1 MEKPLAI
8 CTDYLIIFWNLLT
21 FFFATFFSKVFF
33 FKMLKSSLNTRKP
46 FKTTLLNEKQS
57 NLEKEINGNIS
68 FLYSQYFLPGAGSNA
83 YILLLLKTNEKVFYF
98 NFLDQKSS
106 I

>member
-21 FFFATFFSKVFF
+21 FFFTTFFSKAD
-33 FKMLKSSLNTRKP
+33 FKGSLNTRKP

>member
-21 FFFATFFSKVFF
+21 FFFATFFSKAG
-33 FKMLKSSLNTRKP
+33 FKGSLNTRKP

-57 NLEKEINGNIS
+57 NLEKEINGNI
-68 FLYSQYFLPGAGSNA
+68 FL
-83 YILLLLKTNEKVFYF
+83 IL
-98 NFLDQKSS
+98 S
-106 I
+106 ILFTWGRK